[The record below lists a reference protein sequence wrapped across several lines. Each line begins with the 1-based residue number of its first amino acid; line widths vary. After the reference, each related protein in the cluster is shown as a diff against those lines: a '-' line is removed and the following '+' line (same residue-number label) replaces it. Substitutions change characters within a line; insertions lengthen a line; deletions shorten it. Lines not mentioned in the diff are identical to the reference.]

1 MRRSFTFNGIRKPYV
16 VMLAGKQRP
25 PFAARR
31 RNILNVRGRP
41 GGLLSS
47 TETDPLPIHV
57 PIGFVGDSSGIIAD
71 MKDELADWLLTDEPV
86 PLIFDD
92 EPNRIYY
99 AVVENTL
106 DDFEE
111 FANLRKG
118 TIQFIC
124 PDPFKYK
131 STSYFGDFI
140 DDGYVLDNE
149 GSAEIEPIFEA
160 TVLEPITFM
169 QVATEQEYMMIG
181 EPAEVTQPT
190 YERYTRVL
198 NQNMSSI
205 VGWTNSNEIDGAR
218 AGSMESNGFRFQ
230 PVSFGSGSGWHGPAL
245 KTSLPGAP
253 YTDFLMNAIVGFWN
267 GAGQVGRV
275 EIYLLDDQ
283 NRTVAKIAMKD
294 TRPGESVGWGEA
306 RLGDSVINH
315 HMIDEFGDRKGNW
328 NSFYGVLRLQRNGNQ
343 WYAYI
348 AKVDQETGRHHTIR
362 SVRWTDAD
370 NVFNRNV
377 SQVVVHFGQYGTH
390 RTGAMGVYDLKVD
403 RINQQQAGIP
413 YIAQADDVI
422 TFDHRTNNILINGE
436 SRIDLKD
443 FGATYFSLKKGQ
455 TPLFVMPE
463 GKLST
468 RVKWQERFK

>member
-1 MRRSFTFNGIRKPYV
+1 MIVNGNDLTSIIRV
-16 VMLAGKQRP
+16 G
-25 PFAARR
+25 
-31 RNILNVRGRP
+31 RNIRGRGPAGRDNVWLDIPGMDGEMISSSKRRGRP
-41 GGLLSS
+41 LQIPISILGSSPEDIIKKVDALNNLLDFS
-47 TETDPLPIHV
+47 EPKPIILP
-57 PIGFVGDSSGIIAD
+57 G
-71 MKDELADWLLTDEPV
+71 
-86 PLIFDD
+86 
-92 EPNRIYY
+92 EPNRVYY
-99 AVVENTL
+99 GSL
-106 DDFEE
+106 DGEQEWDEIGV
-111 FANLRKG
+111 LGKG
-118 TIQFIC
+118 YLNFYC
-124 PDPFKYK
+124 PDPHKYK
-131 STSYFGDFI
+131 PVSYFGDFI
-140 DDGYVLDNE
+140 DDVYVLNNE
-149 GSAEIEPIFEA
+149 GAAEAEPIFEA

-181 EPAEVTQPT
+181 EPAEVTQMT

-253 YTDFLMNAIVGFWN
+253 YTDFLMNAIVGLWN

-413 YIAQADDVI
+413 YIAQSDDII

-463 GKLST
+463 GKLRT